1 MSAVDE
7 QPARVGEQ
15 GDDALPIA
23 GYAELTVAR
32 VLPALERLSRPQ
44 LWQIREF
51 ECRHA
56 NRVAVL
62 QAIDRALDA

>member
-7 QPARVGEQ
+7 QPARAGEQ
-15 GDDALPIA
+15 AGEALPIV

-51 ECRHA
+51 ERRHA

-62 QAIDRALDA
+62 KAIDQAIDA